1 MSQLTLSSI
10 PGFFDIA
17 DTVLTGNQPLTDDSL
32 LKMSQNAKFAAVRP
46 EVIFMGFYQPGDT
59 VPTPQSP
66 VDGYAYARV
75 ECMFIPLFASSRSPA
90 AGFVSGQQSFPV
102 LSSTDSGQG
111 NLISVPYQLDV
122 NDATGRVTCQ
132 TYWSASGVESQG
144 LVKVYC
150 IAMRSS
156 VNVSN

>member
-17 DTVLTGNQPLTDDSL
+17 DTALTGNQPLTDDSL
-32 LKMSQNAKFAAVRP
+32 LKISHNAKFAALRP
-46 EVIFMGFYQPGDT
+46 EVVYMGFYQPGDS

-66 VDGYAYARV
+66 VDGYAYSRA
-75 ECMFIPLFASSRSPA
+75 ECMFIPLLASSRSPA

-102 LSSTDSGQG
+102 LASTDPGQG
-111 NLISVPYQLDV
+111 SLLCVPYQLDV
-122 NDATGRVTCQ
+122 NDASGRVTCQ
-132 TYWSASGVESQG
+132 TYWSESGVENQG

-150 IAMRSS
+150 MAVRSS
-156 VNVSN
+156 VNVAN